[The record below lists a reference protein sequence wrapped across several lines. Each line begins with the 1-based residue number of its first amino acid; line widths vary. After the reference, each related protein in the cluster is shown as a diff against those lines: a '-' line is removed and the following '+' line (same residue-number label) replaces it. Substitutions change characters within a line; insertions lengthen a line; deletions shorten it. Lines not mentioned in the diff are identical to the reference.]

1 MKKLLLLLTALLG
14 LGVSGA
20 WAANTVYTVSGSN
33 GTFYDAQAQA
43 TTTWGKYF
51 KPSDEKIT
59 VTFAQGFGVAA
70 TELYAPTDD
79 SEGTYTISVSG
90 LGTIV
95 SYSISG
101 TATGT
106 LTFTPNGGDAQVVAD
121 GGSADWS
128 VDVNSASTSFKLQ
141 GGHIS
146 GVSFTITVKDETTV
160 TLISGFSGTFYDSN
174 FYYANG
180 TQDATHK
187 NWVAK
192 CITNTTIPVTL
203 DFGVNQSLSDWNCY
217 FNVGANDSKV
227 LTVSLPDGYAIKEYS
242 FTATVQDNYEVT
254 VKPRG
259 KVATNFPYNESANI
273 SVSDLNEQSTTII
286 FTADT
291 SSQCRVNVTNFT
303 ITIVAKTNIVEEG
316 VYRWHYAKTNSYT
329 CYVKSD
335 FTVAKG
341 KSGATA
347 DDGGDF
353 LFTRVSGTNN
363 TYYIRTLEDGGYLY
377 AAGVGNVSASSP
389 WQYDNAA
396 AVSKNTSFDANDD
409 KFKWIISETSAG
421 SGKYYIRPKSNT
433 KTAIAITSDNNTY
446 LAFYDKTGGYDFAW
460 ATLTSRT
467 LDNVIDLY
475 PVKGISVAYDIDEIK
490 TKKSYNTYVLS
501 SSDQATYLGQ
511 TGFPTTAAYTTFT
524 STFTTTG
531 TITAQAA
538 IDGLLSST
546 LPSSGYYYIK
556 NKGLSTY
563 MFRDEN
569 YDTYTADATL
579 LNEESRTSK
588 YIWKVDI
595 SADGTTANVT
605 SLTGKSVT
613 AKDATPFART
623 DMSIKSAW
631 LMNFASGYGAYYM
644 GYLQDPNQNGS
655 FTIKGSGNYDSA
667 TNPRRVSYWASAG
680 GDRDNTKAYWTFEA
694 VDEDDYDVYNV
705 SITNAPG
712 TNYVEYKGSSTTG
725 NLKVFDGGCYFMTK
739 DASVAE
745 ADFTPEAVA
754 GYETEKTL
762 EGKQLTINYFRWEDR
777 INDYLTANNVEENVG
792 HAGEVGYPLYDNEY
806 AVALRSLLAVFEGGT
821 YNSTGYT
828 NLTTW
833 YPTFLEQI
841 EIVKPVEGKTYTI
854 ANYANNG
861 TIRYLYNNEGEIHL
875 TTSSTITDNY
885 KFICHENA
893 DGKFIFAMPNGNYL
907 VWKGNNTGVNEGK
920 GQTTLTE
927 ITSDSRYP
935 LTIQNFPKGT
945 DSNNT
950 ATAEQAFGKV
960 QIIGWRTDGKTPQNS
975 SLIVKTSVEDTFDQ
989 AGATNFFTSTS
1000 GSGNKFSSAWIIT
1013 EVDGYYNKVKLNSDG
1028 TNAYASLYLPFSV
1041 TIPSDIT
1048 AYTVTSQ
1055 DGEYAHMDEIV
1066 SNGTLPKETAAILK
1080 KDGQTTDETIYLSP
1094 AEEAGSNSTTPY
1106 SGFGGTVGTVMRA
1119 TLGTGTTYV
1128 LGKRSSSDS
1137 EETVN
1142 IGLYNYTGTYLAKG
1156 KAYLFVAGGS
1166 TKALT
1171 FDFGDATAICS
1182 IDNAQLTID
1191 NAEIYNLAGQRV
1203 NKAVKGLYIVN
1214 GKKVMV
1220 K

>member
-1 MKKLLLLLTALLG
+1 MKKLLLLLSVLLA
-14 LGVSGA
+14 GVSGA
-20 WAANTVYTVSGSN
+20 WATNTVYTVSSSN
-33 GTFYDAQAQA
+33 GTFFDGAGNE
-43 TTTWGKYF
+43 TTSWGKSF
-51 KPSDEKIT
+51 KSSDEKIT
-59 VTFAQGFGVAA
+59 VTFAQGFGVEA
-70 TELYAPTDD
+70 TTLYAPTNA

-101 TATGT
+101 TATGA

-141 GGHIS
+141 GGHIT

-160 TLISGFSGTFYDSN
+160 TLSSGQSGTFYSSN

-180 TQDATHK
+180 TQHTAHND
-187 NWVAK
+187 WVAK

-217 FNVGANDSKV
+217 INVGAYDSKV
-227 LTVSLPDGYAIKEYS
+227 LTVSLPNGYAIKEYS
-242 FTATVQDNYEVT
+242 FTATVIDNFEVT

-259 KVATNFPYNESANI
+259 AVATSFPYNTSTNI

-286 FTADT
+286 FTANT
-291 SSQCRVNVTNFT
+291 TSQCRINVTDFT
-303 ITIVAKTNIVEEG
+303 ITIVAKTNVVEGG
-316 VYRWHYAKTNSYT
+316 VYRWHYAKTNSNN

-341 KSGATA
+341 KSGSTA

-353 LFTRVSGTNN
+353 LFTRVAGTNN
-363 TYYIRTLEDGGYLY
+363 TYYIRTLADGGYLY
-377 AAGVGNVSASSP
+377 ASGVGSVSASSP

-409 KFKWIISETSAG
+409 KFKWVISETSVG

-433 KTAIAITSDNNTY
+433 NTAIAITSDNNTY

-475 PVKGISVAYDIDEIK
+475 PVKGISVAYDLDEIK

-605 SLTGKSVT
+605 SLTGKSIT
-613 AKDATPFART
+613 ALDANPFART

-631 LMNFASGYGAYYM
+631 LMKFSSGYGAYYM
-644 GYLQDPNQNGS
+644 GCLQDPNQDNR
-655 FTIKGSGNYDSA
+655 FTIKGSGNTYDSA
-667 TNPRRVSYWASAG
+667 TNPRRVAYWD
-680 GDRDNTKAYWTFEA
+680 GDRGNTKAYWNFEA

-712 TNYVEYKGSSTTG
+712 TNYVAYTGSSTTG

-739 DASVAE
+739 GASVAK
-745 ADFTPEAVA
+745 ADFTPEAVS
-754 GYETEKTL
+754 GYETEMTL
-762 EGKQLTINYFRWEDR
+762 EGKQLTINYFTWEGR

-792 HAGEVGYPLYDNEY
+792 HAGEVGYPLYDNQY

-821 YNSTGYT
+821 YNSMGYT

-833 YPTFLEQI
+833 YPTYLEQT

-854 ANYANNG
+854 ANYANDG
-861 TIRYLYNNEGEIHL
+861 TIRYLYNNNEEIHL
-875 TTSSTITDNY
+875 TTSSTITDDY
-885 KFICHENA
+885 KFICHKNA
-893 DGKFIFAMPNGNYL
+893 AGKFIFAMPNGNYL
-907 VWKGNNTGVNEGK
+907 VWKGNGTGVNSGK

-927 ITSDSRYP
+927 ITLDSRYP

-960 QIIGWRTDGKTPQNS
+960 QIIGWRTDGTPKES
-975 SLIVKTSVEDTFDQ
+975 SLIVKTRANDMFDQ
-989 AGATNFFTSTS
+989 AGTTNFFTSTS
-1000 GSGNKFSSAWIIT
+1000 GGGNKFSSAWIIT
-1013 EVDGYYNKVKLNSDG
+1013 EVADYYNKVKLNSDG
-1028 TNAYASLYLPFSV
+1028 TDAYASLYLPFSV
-1041 TIPSDIT
+1041 TIPEGIT
-1048 AYTVTSQ
+1048 AYAVTSQ
-1055 DGEYAHMDEIV
+1055 NGEYAHMESIV
-1066 SNGTLPKETAAILK
+1066 TNGTLPKETAAILK
-1080 KDGQTTDETIYLSP
+1080 KDGRTTDETIYLSP
-1094 AEEAGSNSTTPY
+1094 SEVAGSNSTEPY
-1106 SGFGGTVGTVMRA
+1106 SGFGGTVGTVERED
-1119 TLGTGTTYV
+1119 LGTGNTYV
-1128 LGKRSSSDS
+1128 LGKRSSTDS

-1156 KAYLFVAGGS
+1156 KAYLFIAGGS
-1166 TKALT
+1166 AKALT
-1171 FDFGDATAICS
+1171 FDFGDATAIRS

>member
-1 MKKLLLLLTALLG
+1 M
-14 LGVSGA
+14 GV
-20 WAANTVYTVSGSN
+20 WATDTVYTVSSSN
-33 GTFYDAQAQA
+33 GTFFDGDGNE
-43 TTTWGKYF
+43 TTSWGKSF
-51 KPSDEKIT
+51 KSSDEKIT
-59 VTFAQGFGVAA
+59 VTFAQGFGIAG
-70 TELYAPTDD
+70 TQLYAPTDN

-90 LGTIV
+90 IGTIV

-101 TATGT
+101 TTTGA

-128 VDVNSASTSFKLQ
+128 EDVNSTSTSFKLQ
-141 GGHIS
+141 GGYIS

-160 TLISGFSGTFYDSN
+160 TLSSGQSGTFYNSN
-174 FYYANG
+174 FYKANG
-180 TQDATHK
+180 TQDTSHS

-203 DFGVNQSLSDWNCY
+203 DFGVDQSLSDWNCY
-217 FNVGANDSKV
+217 INAGANDSRV
-227 LTVSLPDGYAIKEYS
+227 LTASVPAGYAIKEYS
-242 FTATVQDNYEVT
+242 FTATVVDDYAVT

-259 KVATNFPYNESANI
+259 AVATSFPYNTSTNI

-286 FTADT
+286 FTANT
-291 SSQCRVNVTNFT
+291 SSQCRINVTNFT
-303 ITIVAKTNIVEEG
+303 ITIVAKTNVVEGG
-316 VYRWHYAKTNSYT
+316 VYRWHYSKNNY

-341 KSGATA
+341 KTGSTA

-353 LFTRVSGTNN
+353 LFTRVAGTNN
-363 TYYIRTLEDGGYLY
+363 TYYIRTLADGGYLY
-377 AAGVGNVSASSP
+377 ASGVGSVSASSP
-389 WQYDNAA
+389 WQSDNAA

-409 KFKWIISETSAG
+409 NFKWVISETSVG

-433 KTAIAITSDNNTY
+433 NTAIAMTSDNNEY

-475 PVKGISVAYDIDEIK
+475 PVKGVSVAYDIDEIK
-490 TKKSYNTYVLS
+490 TKKSYNTYVMS

-644 GYLQDPNQNGS
+644 GYLQDPNQNGG
-655 FTIKGSGNYDSA
+655 FTIKGGTYDSA
-667 TNPRRVSYWASAG
+667 TNPRRVSYWASSG
-680 GDRDNTKAYWTFEA
+680 GDWDNTKAYWTFEA
-694 VDEDDYDVYNV
+694 VDEDDYDVYSV

-712 TNYVEYKGSSTTG
+712 TNYVAYKGSSTTG

-792 HAGEVGYPLYDNEY
+792 HAGQVGYPLYDNEY
-806 AVALRSLLAVFEGGT
+806 AAALRSLLATFEGGT
-821 YNSTGYT
+821 YNSMGYT
-828 NLTTW
+828 NLTSW
-833 YPTFLEQI
+833 YPTYLEQTP
-841 EIVKPVEGKTYTI
+841 IVMPEEGKTYTI

-861 TIRYLYNNEGEIHL
+861 TIRYLYNNNGEIHL
-875 TTSSTITDNY
+875 TTSSTITDDY
-885 KFICHENA
+885 KFICHKNA
-893 DGKFIFAMPNGNYL
+893 AGKFIFAMPNGNYL
-907 VWKGNNTGVNEGK
+907 VWKGNSSGVNSGK
-920 GQTTLTE
+920 GETTLTK
-927 ITSDSRYP
+927 ITSNDNYP
-935 LTIQNFPKGT
+935 LTIQNFPKGS
-945 DSNNT
+945 DSHNT

-960 QIIGWRTDGKTPQNS
+960 QIIGWRTDGTPTKS
-975 SLIVKTSVEDTFDQ
+975 SLIVKTSAEDTFDR
-989 AGATNFFTSTS
+989 AGTTNFFTTTT
-1000 GSGNKFSSAWIIT
+1000 GGGDKFSSAWIIT
-1013 EVDGYYNKVKLNSDG
+1013 EVADYYNKVNLTTDG
-1028 TNAYASLYLPFSV
+1028 TDAYASLYLPFSV
-1041 TIPSDIT
+1041 TIPSGIT
-1048 AYTVTSQ
+1048 AYKVTSQ
-1055 DGEYAHMDEIV
+1055 DGEYAQMESIV
-1066 SNGTLPKETAAILK
+1066 TNGTLPKEKAAILRK
-1080 KDGQTTDETIYLSP
+1080 TGQTTNETIYLSP
-1094 AEEAGSNSTTPY
+1094 AEEAGSDVVGNKLN
-1106 SGFGGTVGTVMRA
+1106 GTVA
-1119 TLGTGTTYV
+1119 TTTLASLGTGATYV
-1128 LGKRSSSDS
+1128 LGKKSKDDPDD
-1137 EETVN
+1137 TVR
-1142 IGLYNYTGTYLAKG
+1142 IGLYRYTGTNLAKG
-1156 KAYLFVAGGS
+1156 KAYLFVPGES
-1166 TKALT
+1166 PVKALF
-1171 FDFGDATAICS
+1171 FDFDDNQDAITSPFGKTEEEA
-1182 IDNAQLTID
+1182 
-1191 NAEIYNLAGQRV
+1191 IYNLAGQRL
-1203 NKAVKGLYIVN
+1203 NKMQKGINIVN
-1214 GKKVMV
+1214 GKKVLY
-1220 K
+1220 

>member
-1 MKKLLLLLTALLG
+1 MRKLLLLMCALLG

-20 WAANTVYTVSGSN
+20 WAETVYTVSSSN
-33 GTFYDAQAQA
+33 GTFYDAQSKV
-43 TTTWGKYF
+43 TTSWGKSY
-51 KPSDEKIT
+51 KSTDEKIT
-59 VTFAQGFGVAA
+59 IIFAQGFGVAG
-70 TELYAPTDD
+70 TELYAPTDN

-101 TATGT
+101 TATGA

-141 GGHIS
+141 GGHIT

-160 TLISGFSGTFYDSN
+160 TLSSGQSGTFYSSN

-180 TQDATHK
+180 TQHTAHND
-187 NWVAK
+187 WVAK

-217 FNVGANDSKV
+217 INVGANDSKV
-227 LTVSLPDGYAIKEYS
+227 LTVSLPNGYAIKEYS
-242 FTATVQDNYEVT
+242 FTATVKDNYEVT

-259 KVATNFPYNESANI
+259 AAATSFPYDTSANI

-286 FTADT
+286 FTANT
-291 SSQCRVNVTNFT
+291 TSQCRINVTDFT
-303 ITIVAKTNIVEEG
+303 ITIVAKTNVVEGG
-316 VYRWHYAKTNSYT
+316 VYRWQYSKTNSFD
-329 CYVKSD
+329 CFVKSD

-341 KSGATA
+341 KTGATA

-353 LFTRVSGTNN
+353 LFTRVTGTDN

-377 AAGVGNVSASSP
+377 ASGVGSVSASSP
-389 WQYDNAA
+389 WEYDNAA

-409 KFKWIISETSAG
+409 KFKWVISETSAG

-433 KTAIAITSDNNTY
+433 NTAIAITSDNNTY
-446 LAFYDKTGGYDFAW
+446 LAFYDKTVGYDFAW

-475 PVKGISVAYDIDEIK
+475 PVKGVSVAYDMDEIK

-501 SSDQATYLGQ
+501 SSDQETYLDE

-538 IDGLLSST
+538 VDGLLTST

-569 YDTYTADATL
+569 YDTYTVDATL
-579 LNEESRTSK
+579 VNEESRTSK

-605 SLTGKSVT
+605 SLTGKSIT
-613 AKDATPFART
+613 ALDASPFART

-631 LMNFASGYGAYYM
+631 LMNFAYGYGAYYM
-644 GYLQDPNQNGS
+644 GCLQDPNQDNK
-655 FTIKGSGNYDSA
+655 FTIKGSGTYDSA
-667 TNPRRVSYWASAG
+667 TNPRRVTYWD
-680 GDRDNTKAYWTFEA
+680 GDRNNTKAYWTFEA

-712 TNYVEYKGSSTTG
+712 TNYVAYTGSSTTG

-745 ADFTPEAVA
+745 ADFTPEAVS
-754 GYETEKTL
+754 GYETEMTL
-762 EGKQLTINYFRWEDR
+762 EGKRLTINYFTWEGR
-777 INDYLTANNVEENVG
+777 INEYLTANNVEENVG

-821 YNSTGYT
+821 YNSMGYT

-833 YPTFLEQI
+833 YPTYLLQTP
-841 EIVKPVEGKTYTI
+841 IVMPEEGKTYTI

-861 TIRYLYNNEGEIHL
+861 TIRYLYNNNGEIHL
-875 TTSSTITDNY
+875 TTSSTITDDY
-885 KFICHENA
+885 KFICHKNA
-893 DGKFIFAMPNGNYL
+893 SGKYIFAMPNGNYL
-907 VWKGNNTGVNEGK
+907 IWRGSSET
-920 GQTTLTE
+920 GQTDLATA
-927 ITSDSRYP
+927 TSGSYP
-935 LTIQNFPKGT
+935 LQIDNFPYENE
-945 DSNNT
+945 SYNF
-950 ATAEQAFGKV
+950 ATKEQAFGKLKIV
-960 QIIGWRTDGKTPQNS
+960 GLRTAPSTLS
-975 SLIVKTSVEDTFDQ
+975 SLVVKTSANPVVFDQ
-989 AGATNFFTSTS
+989 ANTDNFFSKTNATNQ
-1000 GSGNKFSSAWIIT
+1000 FSSAWIIA
-1013 EVDGYYNKVKLNSDG
+1013 EVDGDYYNKVNLTSDG
-1028 TNAYASLYLPFSV
+1028 TDAYASIYLPFPV
-1041 TIPSDIT
+1041 TIPSGVT
-1048 AYTVTSQ
+1048 AYAVESENGT
-1055 DGEYAHMDEIV
+1055 YAHMEPIV
-1066 SNGTLPKETAAILK
+1066 TNGILPKEKAAILK
-1080 KDGQTTDETIYLSP
+1080 KDGQTENSTIYLSP
-1094 AEEAGSNSTTPY
+1094 AEGDGSYEGTNLLR
-1106 SGFGGTVGTVMRA
+1106 GTVA
-1119 TLGTGTTYV
+1119 TEAATPGTGTTYV
-1128 LGKRSSSDS
+1128 LGKING
-1137 EETVN
+1137 E
-1142 IGLYNYTGTYLAKG
+1142 IGLYEYTAANLAPG
-1156 KAYLFVAGGS
+1156 KAYLNTESAVKG
-1166 TKALT
+1166 LT
-1171 FDFGDATAICS
+1171 FDFGSTDGVQAVDTEQA
-1182 IDNAQLTID
+1182 TID
-1191 NAEIYNLAGQRV
+1191 GPVFNLAGQRV
-1203 NKAVKGLYIVN
+1203 QKAQKGIYIVN
-1214 GKKVMV
+1214 GKKVV
-1220 K
+1220 IK

>member
-1 MKKLLLLLTALLG
+1 MIALLA
-14 LGVSGA
+14 GVSGA
-20 WAANTVYTVSGSN
+20 WATNTVYTVSSSN
-33 GTFYDAQAQA
+33 GTFYNGEGKVTDA
-43 TTTWGKYF
+43 WGKSF
-51 KPSDEKIT
+51 KSSDEKIT
-59 VTFAQGFGVAA
+59 ITFAQGFGVAGTA
-70 TELYAPTDD
+70 LYAPTDD

-101 TATGT
+101 TATGA
-106 LTFTPNGGDAQVVAD
+106 LTFTPNGGAAQVVAD

-128 VDVNSASTSFKLQ
+128 ADVNSASTSFKLQ

-160 TLISGFSGTFYDSN
+160 TLSSGQSGTFYSSN
-174 FYYANG
+174 FYWASG
-180 TQDATHK
+180 TQDATHN

-203 DFGVNQSLSDWNCY
+203 DFGVDQSLSDWNCY
-217 FNVGANDSKV
+217 INAGANDSRV
-227 LTVSLPDGYAIKEYS
+227 MTVSVPAGYAIKEYS
-242 FTATVQDNYEVT
+242 FTATVKDNYEVT

-259 KVATNFPYNESANI
+259 KAATNFPYNTSANI

-286 FTADT
+286 FTANT
-291 SSQCRVNVTNFT
+291 SSQCRIDVTNFT
-303 ITIVAKTNIVEEG
+303 IKIVAKTNVIEGG
-316 VYRWHYAKTNSYT
+316 VYRWHYAKNNY

-377 AAGVGNVSASSP
+377 ASGVGSVSASSP

-396 AVSKNTSFDANDD
+396 AVSKNTSFDDNDD
-409 KFKWIISETSAG
+409 KFKWVISETSVG

-433 KTAIAITSDNNTY
+433 NTAIAMTSDNNEY
-446 LAFYDKTGGYDFAW
+446 LAFYDKTDGYDFAW

-475 PVKGISVAYDIDEIK
+475 PVKGVSVAYDLDEIK

-511 TGFPTTAAYTTFT
+511 IGFPTTAAYTTFT

-531 TITAQAA
+531 TITAQTA

-569 YDTYTADATL
+569 YDTYTVDATL
-579 LNEESRTSK
+579 VNEESRTSK

-605 SLTGKSVT
+605 SLTGKSIT
-613 AKDATPFART
+613 ALDASPFART

-644 GYLQDPNQNGS
+644 GCLQDPNQDNR
-655 FTIKGSGNYDSA
+655 FTIKGSGNTYDSA
-667 TNPRRVSYWASAG
+667 TNPRRVAYWD
-680 GDRDNTKAYWTFEA
+680 GDRNNTKAYWTFEA

-712 TNYVEYKGSSTTG
+712 TNYVSYTGSSTTG

-739 DASVAE
+739 GASVAK
-745 ADFTPEAVA
+745 ADFTPEAVS
-754 GYETEKTL
+754 GYETEMTL
-762 EGKQLTINYFRWEDR
+762 EGKQLTINYFTWEGR
-777 INDYLTANNVEENVG
+777 INDYLTANNVKENVG
-792 HAGEVGYPLYDNEY
+792 HAGEVGYPLYDNKY

-821 YNSTGYT
+821 YNEIGYT
-828 NLTTW
+828 DLTTW
-833 YPTFLEQI
+833 YPTYLAQTEV
-841 EIVKPVEGKTYTI
+841 VKPEEGKTYTI
-854 ANYANNG
+854 ALLSKMSGALV
-861 TIRYLYNNEGEIHL
+861 YLYNVNDQVEITTDATL
-875 TTSSTITDNY
+875 TDSK
-885 KFICHENA
+885 KFICHKKGE
-893 DGKFIFAMPNGNYL
+893 KFMFAMPNGNYL
-907 VWKGNNTGVNEGK
+907 IWRSTDEGANSHKGEIALTDYDLTNYPFEIAHFTHNNA
-920 GQTTLTE
+920 TTE
-927 ITSDSRYP
+927 V
-935 LTIQNFPKGT
+935 
-945 DSNNT
+945 
-950 ATAEQAFGKV
+950 EFGKMNIRGYRNST
-960 QIIGWRTDGKTPQNS
+960 QKARFILKTTGSAGSYSYSLDKADGNYWDNTY
-975 SLIVKTSVEDTFDQ
+975 
-989 AGATNFFTSTS
+989 
-1000 GSGNKFSSAWIIT
+1000 SSAVIIT
-1013 EVDGYYNKVKLNSDG
+1013 EVADYYNKVNLLSNG
-1028 TNAYASLYLPFSV
+1028 TDAYASLYLPFSV
-1041 TIPSDIT
+1041 TIPEGIT
-1048 AYTVTSQ
+1048 AYAVTSQ
-1055 DGEYAHMDEIV
+1055 NGTYAHMEEIV
-1066 SNGTLPKETAAILK
+1066 RNGTLPKETATILK
-1080 KDGQTTDETIYLSP
+1080 KDGQDEGETIYLSP
-1094 AEEAGSNSTTPY
+1094 AENAGEYPDGYSNLLE
-1106 SGFGGTVGTVMRA
+1106 GTVSTVVRD
-1119 TLGTGTTYV
+1119 TEGTTYV
-1128 LGKRSSSDS
+1128 LANASSGL
-1137 EETVN
+1137 
-1142 IGLYNYTGTYLAKG
+1142 GLYRYTGTNLALG

-1166 TKALT
+1166 VKNLS
-1171 FDFGDATAICS
+1171 FDFGDADGINTVQGS
-1182 IDNAQLTID
+1182 GFKVQDS
-1191 NAEIYNLAGQRV
+1191 EIYNLAGQKMNRLQ
-1203 NKAVKGLYIVN
+1203 KGLNIVN
-1214 GKKVMV
+1214 GKKVIV

>member
-1 MKKLLLLLTALLG
+1 MKKFLLLLSVLLT
-14 LGVSGA
+14 GVSGA
-20 WAANTVYTVSGSN
+20 WATNTVYTVSGSN
-33 GTFYDAQAQA
+33 GTFYDAQSKV
-43 TTTWGKYF
+43 TTSWGKFY
-51 KPSDEKIT
+51 KSTDEKIT
-59 VTFAQGFGVAA
+59 ITFAQGFGVAG
-70 TELYAPTDD
+70 TELYAPTDN

-101 TATGT
+101 TTTGA
-106 LTFTPNGGDAQVVAD
+106 LTFTPAGGDAQVVAD

-128 VDVNSASTSFKLQ
+128 EDVNSTSTSFKLQ

-160 TLISGFSGTFYDSN
+160 TLSSGFSGTFYGSN
-174 FYYANG
+174 FYFANG
-180 TQDATHK
+180 TQDATHG

-203 DFGVNQSLSDWNCY
+203 DFGVDQSLSDWNCY
-217 FNVGANDSKV
+217 INAGANDSRV
-227 LTVSLPDGYAIKEYS
+227 LIASVPAGYAIKEYS
-242 FTATVQDNYEVT
+242 FTATVQDDYEVT
-254 VKPRG
+254 VKPKG
-259 KVATNFPYNESANI
+259 AVATSFPYNTSANI

-286 FTADT
+286 FTANT
-291 SSQCRVNVTNFT
+291 SSQCRINVTDFT
-303 ITIVAKTNIVEEG
+303 IKIVAKTNVVEEG
-316 VYRWHYAKTNSYT
+316 VYRWCYAKNNY

-341 KSGATA
+341 KTGATA

-377 AAGVGNVSASSP
+377 ASGVGSVSASSP

-409 KFKWIISETSAG
+409 KFKWVISETSVG

-433 KTAIAITSDNNTY
+433 NTAIAMTSDNNEY

-475 PVKGISVAYDIDEIK
+475 PVKGVSVAYDMDEIK

-501 SSDQATYLGQ
+501 SSDQETYLDE

-538 IDGLLSST
+538 VDGLLTST
-546 LPSSGYYYIK
+546 LPSSGYYFIK

-569 YDTYTADATL
+569 YDSYTADATL

-595 SADGTTANVT
+595 TADGTTANVT
-605 SLTGKSVT
+605 SLTGKSIT

-631 LMNFASGYGAYYM
+631 LMNFPSGYGAYYM
-644 GYLQDPNQNGS
+644 GCVQDPNQNGG

-667 TNPRRVSYWASAG
+667 TNPRRVAYWD

-712 TNYVEYKGSSTTG
+712 TNYVSYTGSSTTG

-739 DASVAE
+739 DASVAK
-745 ADFTPEAVA
+745 ADFTPEAVD
-754 GYETEKTL
+754 GYETEMTL
-762 EGKQLTINYFRWEDR
+762 EGKQLTINYFTWEER
-777 INDYLTANNVEENVG
+777 INDYLTANNVEENVE
-792 HAGEVGYPLYDNEY
+792 HAGQVGYPLYDNEY
-806 AVALRSLLAVFEGGT
+806 AAALRSLLATFEGGT
-821 YNSTGYT
+821 YNSMGYT
-828 NLTTW
+828 NLTSW
-833 YPTFLEQI
+833 YPTYLEQT
-841 EIVKPVEGKTYTI
+841 EVVKPEEGKTYTI
-854 ANYANNG
+854 ANYANDG
-861 TIRYLYNNEGEIHL
+861 TIRYLYNYNGEIHL
-875 TTSSTITDNY
+875 TKSSTITDDY
-885 KFICHENA
+885 KFICHKNA
-893 DGKFIFAMPNGNYL
+893 AGKFIFAMPNGNYL
-907 VWKGNNTGVNEGK
+907 VWKGSGPSGVNSGK
-920 GQTTLTE
+920 GETTLTD
-927 ITSDSRYP
+927 ITSNANYP
-935 LTIQNFPKGT
+935 LTIQNFPKGS
-945 DSNNT
+945 DSYNT

-960 QIIGWRTDGKTPQNS
+960 QIIGWRTDGKTPQES
-975 SLIVKTSVEDTFDQ
+975 SLIVKTSAEDTFDK
-989 AGATNFFTSTS
+989 AGKTNFFTTTT
-1000 GSGNKFSSAWIIT
+1000 GSGDKYSSAWIIT
-1013 EVDGYYNKVKLNSDG
+1013 EVGDYYNKVNLTTDG
-1028 TNAYASLYLPFSV
+1028 ADAYASIYLPFPV
-1041 TIPSDIT
+1041 TIPDGVT
-1048 AYTVTSQ
+1048 AYAVESENGT
-1055 DGEYAHMDEIV
+1055 YAHMEPIV
-1066 SNGTLPKETAAILK
+1066 TNGILPKEKAAILK
-1080 KDGQTTDETIYLSP
+1080 KDGQTENSTIYLSP
-1094 AEEAGSNSTTPY
+1094 AEGDGSYTGDNLLR
-1106 SGFGGTVGTVMRA
+1106 GTVAAAEAKPGE
-1119 TLGTGTTYV
+1119 GTTYV
-1128 LGKRSSSDS
+1128 LGKIGD
-1137 EETVN
+1137 V
-1142 IGLYNYTGTYLAKG
+1142 IGLYEYTAANLAPG
-1156 KAYLFVAGGS
+1156 KAYLNTAVAGV
-1166 TKALT
+1166 KALA
-1171 FDFGDATAICS
+1171 FDFGDVDGIK
-1182 IDNAQLTID
+1182 TI
-1191 NAEIYNLAGQRV
+1191 NEESFAGKNIFNLAGQRM
-1203 NKAVKGLYIVN
+1203 NKLQRGMNIVN
-1214 GKKVMV
+1214 GKIIV